1 MRRMWSYLLI
11 GKSYHTFNH
20 LSRFSYCKH
29 AESSASNMQTASAF
43 RRARARDDLI
53 SRKAMEARSPFSF

>member
-1 MRRMWSYLLI
+1 MRRMWSYLSI

-20 LSRFSYCKH
+20 LTRFSYCKH

-43 RRARARDDLI
+43 RKARARDDL
-53 SRKAMEARSPFSF
+53 SRNAMEARSPFSF